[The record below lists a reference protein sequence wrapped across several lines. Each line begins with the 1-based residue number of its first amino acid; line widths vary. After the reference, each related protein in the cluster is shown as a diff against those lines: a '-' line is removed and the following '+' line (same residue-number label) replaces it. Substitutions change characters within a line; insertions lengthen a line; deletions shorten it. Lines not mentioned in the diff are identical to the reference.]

1 MKAEIEGMRPGE
13 PMVVD
18 EVGRRMS
25 LTLRLVPE
33 TPSEVAELKKFCR
46 MTDAFSFVID
56 EDFRDNTA
64 HIAPVYGE
72 RSFGVLHDDR
82 PTAIADLALED

>member
-18 EVGRRMS
+18 EIGRRVS

-33 TPSEVAELKKFCR
+33 TPAEVAELKKFCR

-56 EDFRDNTA
+56 EEFRDNTA
-64 HIAPVYGE
+64 HVAPVYGE
-72 RSFGVLHDDR
+72 RSFSVIHDS
-82 PTAIADLALED
+82 PVPIEDLALED

>member
-1 MKAEIEGMRPGE
+1 MKAYLEGMKPGE
-13 PMVVD
+13 PIVVD
-18 EVGRRMS
+18 DFGRRMS

-56 EDFRDNTA
+56 EEFRDNTA
-64 HIAPVYGE
+64 HVAPVYAE
-72 RSFGVLHDDR
+72 RSFGVVHKPILMEE
-82 PTAIADLALED
+82 LQYE